1 MSTEFNYQEQYPAE
15 VSEARLGELF
25 ASVMQRVYG
34 WMSLGLLLTTIVAI
48 VTLSSETILNLVFG
62 NMLIFWGLF
71 IGELILVI
79 SVSRAIGKMSSNVGL
94 ALFFAYSALNGVTL
108 SVIFLAYGLGTII
121 LAFGTTTLIF
131 IILTVV
137 GLTTKEDLTKWGPL
151 LFVGLLGI
159 ILASVVNFF
168 FASTALDWIVTYLGI
183 LIFLG
188 LIVYDSN
195 MIKKATY
202 ATVLQGNGSQE
213 ILRGIAVMGAL
224 HLYLDFINLFLR
236 LLRVLGRRR

>member
-1 MSTEFNYQEQYPAE
+1 MSTEFNYQDQYPSE
-15 VSEARLGELF
+15 VSEARLSELF
-25 ASVMQRVYG
+25 AGVMQRVYG
-34 WMSLGLLLTTIVAI
+34 WMSLGLLLTTVVALL
-48 VTLSSETILNLVFG
+48 TLSSETILTLVFN
-62 NMLIFWGLF
+62 NMLVFWGLV
-71 IGELILVI
+71 IAELILVI
-79 SVSRAIGKMSSNVGL
+79 SVNRAISRLSSGVGL
-94 ALFFAYSALNGVTL
+94 ALFFLYSALSGVTL
-108 SVIFLAYGLGTII
+108 SIIFLAYGLGTII

-137 GLTTKEDLTKWGPL
+137 GLTTKEDLTKWGPI

-168 FASTALDWIVTYLGI
+168 FASAALDWIVTYVGI

-195 MIKKATY
+195 MIKKLTY

-213 ILRGIAVMGAL
+213 VLNGIAVMGAL
-224 HLYLDFINLFLR
+224 RLYLDFINLFLR